1 MLSDVSKGWKRQ
13 IQHPDTTYSM
23 VKLTQ
28 YHVPEAKAFNLLGA
42 DGNTTDNEDKV
53 DTAKPSD
60 KGKINAIL
68 MYQ

>member
-1 MLSDVSKGWKRQ
+1 
-13 IQHPDTTYSM
+13 M